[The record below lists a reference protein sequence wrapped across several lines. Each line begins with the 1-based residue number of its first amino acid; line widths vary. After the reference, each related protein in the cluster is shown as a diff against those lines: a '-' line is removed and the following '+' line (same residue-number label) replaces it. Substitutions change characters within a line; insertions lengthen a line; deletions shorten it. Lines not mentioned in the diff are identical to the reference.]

1 MEIVFAGAIAV
12 AVVAV
17 IVQKVQQSNKK
28 RSRK

>member
-12 AVVAV
+12 AVIAV
-17 IVQKVQQSNKK
+17 VVQKVQQSHKK